1 MRQRL
6 LTYSGPPHSRLTID
20 KYESC
25 SKLAMVLP
33 GLERNDFYITYE
45 PVGHMLRNSRGITP
59 RNNLLL
65 DTFWGLVGTVSVPSR
80 SPRLESAAAP

>member
-1 MRQRL
+1 L
-6 LTYSGPPHSRLTID
+6 NTYVAP
-20 KYESC
+20 
-25 SKLAMVLP
+25 LP

-65 DTFWGLVGTVSVPSR
+65 DTFWGLVGTVSVSPLA
-80 SPRLESAAAP
+80 SPRLVFVLSAAAVSP